1 MNSSE
6 IREALAFLEEV
17 RLNNNKAW
25 MDRNRDRYKLHRGR
39 FERWVEALVDR
50 ISTFDPSVAGL
61 TAKECTYR
69 MNRDIRF
76 SADKSPYKTHFSA
89 FIAPR
94 GKNSGLAGY
103 YLHIEPQGKGTS
115 TIGHSILAAGQ
126 VCLPPVIL
134 RSIREEIIDNG
145 EEMLRNIRAAEGFY
159 LDEGNKLKRLPVGF
173 EMSKGSTV
181 EELLKLKDHC
191 LVLDLKEEELLSD
204 DFEEQLLARFRSAK
218 PYIDQLNRAIQYG
231 YEEMM

>member
-1 MNSSE
+1 MNSSK

-39 FERWVEALVDR
+39 FEHWVEALVDR
-50 ISTFDPSVAGL
+50 ISAFDPSVAGL

-94 GKNSGLAGY
+94 GKSSGLAGY
-103 YLHIEPQGKGTS
+103 YLHIEPQGEGTS